1 MTVKTPMQGARKP
14 FMAELQKARRGTAPG
29 TGSAEAS
36 GLLAL
41 AAPEPAAQ
49 LAPVSVEVDHTPVL
63 RAVAELHA
71 KFDRFMSHDRSDIDQ
86 IQVEIADISGRIKAT
101 KAEMAAL
108 RHPLASEDRF
118 QQASEELGAV
128 VNATE
133 AATNTIITCTEEIE
147 EIIHELRAQLPEG
160 YQSSRVNDMN
170 EAVVKIFEACNFQD
184 LTGQR
189 ITKVVRAL
197 SFIEERVEAMMGVW
211 NKREFE
217 TMPLPP
223 GMAAKDGDLD
233 LHGPNKVDKD
243 KGMISQ
249 ADIDALFG

>member
-1 MTVKTPMQGARKP
+1 MTVKTPAQGARKP
-14 FMAELQKARRGTAPG
+14 FMAELQKARRTAPP
-29 TGSAEAS
+29 GSAPSESSALV
-36 GLLAL
+36 GLMPA
-41 AAPEPAAQ
+41 EPVPQ

-63 RAVAELHA
+63 RSIAELHA

-86 IQVEIADISGRIKAT
+86 IQIEIADISGRIKAT

-133 AATNTIITCTEEIE
+133 IATNTIITCTEEIE

-197 SFIEERVEAMMGVW
+197 TFIEERVDAMMGVW
-211 NKREFE
+211 HRKEFE

-223 GMAAKDGDLD
+223 GTAHRDGDLE
-233 LHGPNKVDKD
+233 LHGPNDANPKT
-243 KGMISQ
+243 GMISQ
-249 ADIDALFG
+249 DDIDKLFG